1 MANKKKSPAPR
12 FSGSPGMFRVS
23 DPVTVSVAAAIQ
35 AARDLAWAGQHA
47 QAITLCTQTLAG
59 EAIPPARHVELL
71 DLRAESLIAAG
82 RFPDAATDAAAMVA
96 LARATQEPA
105 LALLALN
112 RKAVVLMRMGDNRTA
127 VRVATKAVALAR
139 KTQQQALLAQSLL
152 RLGEAQIRVDAL
164 DAALANGQQAAE
176 LFEAAGDL
184 VGLGRAYWV
193 IAFAHS
199 NLSQDA
205 LSQAAARRALA
216 LARQTGDT
224 LGLGNALNVLSFSS
238 TDIAER
244 IDLLEQTSQAY
255 EAAGYAFGGAM
266 VRANLSLACAELGL
280 YRHAARLAEEVT
292 ALISG
297 MGGGGNRVLQLSGLL
312 AWKLALGEV
321 ASVRA
326 AWPEYE
332 ALIAEHDSP
341 TMGVMYVRLDSALR
355 LAEGD
360 AAGAAA
366 VIRTWLRG
374 GGATQGGFELQVL
387 VPLVD
392 ALLANGDHAA
402 ALRASQ
408 RATRQHQALGFAR
421 AQYGQSQ
428 DIWWAHVRALTASGL
443 HDKAWTTLQR
453 AYAMLLDAVRNVHDE
468 GLRRSYLN
476 KVQTN
481 RDIVR
486 AWLFESG
493 KRSLPDAERLAYL
506 AISSNL
512 GEPFKRLVDTG
523 MRMNELRG
531 ARQLHEFLIDEIT
544 ELTGAERVM
553 LLLEDDGTVSVGG
566 SLLPAGE
573 DARDLLRK
581 VSSWIAEARRSRAV
595 SVRYGPEGAA
605 PLDQRSCLIA
615 PLVAQTRLLG
625 FVYAD
630 IEGAFGRFNDN
641 DRDLLAMLAAQGAV
655 ALANAR
661 WAKALERKV
670 EMRTAELS
678 EALEQQTATAEIL
691 RVISSSPTNVQP
703 VFDAIVSMALPLIAC
718 DKAHLILC
726 DATALW
732 VIAGA
737 SAEGLAKGL
746 PSPRFPID
754 PAAHFPARVILGGEM
769 LHLPDWTA
777 IALPA
782 YEEQVYAAG
791 VRATL
796 MLPLLRQ
803 GNCIGVLSIQRARPG
818 AYSDKEISLAESFRD
833 QAMIAIENVRLFNET
848 REALERQTATADILK
863 VISSSPTDTQPVFDA
878 IVHSV
883 ARLFGRKAALRT
895 VEGDGLR
902 RRAQSYALEPGEFHG
917 GQVMPIS
924 AENLVGRSVV
934 ERRALQVADTQTAD
948 APAYA
953 RSNAARLAFRS
964 IASAPLMLG
973 GAVIG
978 TIAVSSPE
986 PGAMTDAQMNL
997 LTTFADQAVIAIENV
1012 RLFNETREALEQQT
1026 ATAEVLG
1033 VIGSSVS
1040 DARPVFEAIV
1050 NSCRKLFEVTDAGIA
1065 VIHED
1070 GLVRLEAHIGATA
1083 DSGKSVGAY
1092 YPVRVDKSMQGLA
1105 VQKREVLNYPDA
1117 LNGVGVPWALR
1128 QLAKMY
1134 GNYSCAVVPML
1145 WRDEGVGAIH
1155 VTRSWLDEVTPSRF
1169 EPREIALLRT
1179 FAGQAVIAIQNAR
1192 LFKEAQEARAQAEAD
1207 RHLAEEANEAKS
1219 AFLATMSHEIRTP
1232 MNAVI
1237 GMSGL
1242 LLDTTLTDDQRDF
1255 ASTIRDSGDSLLTII
1270 NDILDFSKIEA
1281 GRMDIEQQPF
1291 DLRECVE
1298 AAMDLIAARA
1308 AEKGLDIAYVFE
1320 TKGEREVPAAIV
1332 GDVTRLRQVLL
1343 NLLSN
1348 AVKFTEKGEVVL
1360 SVYAKEDKL
1369 LFAVRDT
1376 GIGLSEAGKGR
1387 LFQKFS
1393 QADSSTTRKYGGT
1406 GLGLAISKLLAE
1418 LMGGSMWVD
1427 SDGPGT
1433 GSTFRFTIQGTPAE
1447 LPQGQRRA
1455 FIGEQPALKGK
1466 RLLVVD
1472 DNATNRRILALQAAK
1487 WGMVAQDADAPE
1499 KALQMLQAQKF
1510 DLAIIDMHMPGM
1522 DGGTLAT
1529 RIREAGH
1536 PLPLV
1541 LFTSLGRR
1549 EAADGLFA
1557 ATLAKPLRQ
1566 SQLFDTLVSLLA
1578 HDAAPRAVAP
1588 AAKPRFDPEMATH
1601 HPLRILLAE
1610 DNVVNQ
1616 KLAMRL
1622 LQQMGYR
1629 ADLASNGIEA
1639 IESIQRQVYDVVL
1652 MDVQMPEMDG
1662 LEASRKITAKWQPH
1676 ERPRIV
1682 AMTANAMQGDR
1693 EECLAAGMDD
1703 YVTKPIRVDALV
1715 EALRQVPPR
1724 PGAST
1729 NER

>member
-1 MANKKKSPAPR
+1 MSKNKSTPPR
-12 FSGSPGMFRVS
+12 LSPG
-23 DPVTVSVAAAIQ
+23 PAAAAIQ

-341 TMGVMYVRLDSALR
+341 TMGVMYVRLESALL

-360 AAGAAA
+360 AAGAVA
-366 VIRTWLRG
+366 VVRTWLRG

-402 ALRASQ
+402 ALRASK

-506 AISSNL
+506 TISSNL

-531 ARQLHEFLIDEIT
+531 AQQLHEFLIDEIT

-670 EMRTAELS
+670 EMRTAELT
-678 EALEQQTATAEIL
+678 ETLAEQTATAEIL
-691 RVISSSPTNVQP
+691 R
-703 VFDAIVSMALPLIAC
+703 
-718 DKAHLILC
+718 
-726 DATALW
+726 
-732 VIAGA
+732 
-737 SAEGLAKGL
+737 
-746 PSPRFPID
+746 
-754 PAAHFPARVILGGEM
+754 
-769 LHLPDWTA
+769 
-777 IALPA
+777 
-782 YEEQVYAAG
+782 
-791 VRATL
+791 
-796 MLPLLRQ
+796 
-803 GNCIGVLSIQRARPG
+803 
-818 AYSDKEISLAESFRD
+818 
-833 QAMIAIENVRLFNET
+833 
-848 REALERQTATADILK
+848 

-964 IASAPLMLG
+964 IASAPLMLSG
-973 GAVIG
+973 EVIG

-1083 DSGKSVGAY
+1083 ESSKSVGAY

-1105 VQKREVLNYPDA
+1105 VQKREVLNYPDV
-1117 LNGVGVPWALR
+1117 LNGEEVPWALR
-1128 QLAKMY
+1128 QLAKMH

-1155 VTRSWLDEVTPSRF
+1155 VTRFWLDEVTPSRF

-1179 FAGQAVIAIQNAR
+1179 FADQAVIAIQNAR
-1192 LFKEAQEARAQAEAD
+1192 LFNDAQQARAA
-1207 RHLAEEANEAKS
+1207 AEEANEAKS

-1529 RIREAGH
+1529 RVRAAGH
-1536 PLPLV
+1536 ELPLV

-1549 EAADGLFA
+1549 EAADSLFA